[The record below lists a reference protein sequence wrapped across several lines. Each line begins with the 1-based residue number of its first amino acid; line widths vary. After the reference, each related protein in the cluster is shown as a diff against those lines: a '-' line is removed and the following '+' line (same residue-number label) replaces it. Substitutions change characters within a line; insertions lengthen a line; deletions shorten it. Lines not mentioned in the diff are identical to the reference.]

1 MIVTKPVILQKLQ
14 AEMLTAGL
22 SIRGLVLAVDTQGRS
37 NVFSSDPQ
45 GKWIELPPEAQA
57 VIDAHDGTPPPAP
70 DYGADA
76 PDDYP
81 DQLAGVVSQ
90 LRAYRALGL
99 PSQAQTVAVVKLLI
113 AAVLFLLRRQLR

>member
-57 VIDAHDGTPPPAP
+57 VIDAHDGTPPPTP
-70 DYGADA
+70 DYGTDA

-81 DQLAGVVSQ
+81 DQLAGVVNQ

-99 PSQAQTVAVVKLLI
+99 PSQAQTVGVVKLLI
-113 AAVLFLLRRQLR
+113 VAVLFLLRRAIR